1 MKHFRSHEIDVST
14 GKPAIAYVGETP
26 WHGLGEKLPAGAP
39 ITGPHISEQ
48 NFTPLVADMY
58 VKMRTHPSKPETQGS
73 KTKPQF
79 APNRRERQ
87 IVRILA
93 LLRVLGQGR
102 KPTVHELAA
111 EFRTRRETIYRD
123 LRVLQDAGYPITGD
137 DRGRLSR
144 PRLMSSQVT
153 DIRFSAPELD
163 ALLLAIAQA
172 QAPLPSTKLLSSAA
186 LKLKALAESVA
197 NAVPPGVDEMF
208 DTWTCG
214 WKNYRAH
221 EDRIALLIEAILRK
235 QRCLVEYRTPSRSES
250 KNYDFDP
257 YRLLFVGGG
266 LYVVG
271 RVPKHVGT
279 ATLAID
285 RLLSVV
291 VSKTQFEVD
300 ATFDPQKCREDA
312 FGVSW
317 QDPVDVVLRFR
328 ADQAPYVR
336 ERLWHP
342 SQQMIELP
350 GGGLQLAFRAGGR
363 FEIRR
368 WILGWGD
375 AVEVIS
381 PHELRQE
388 IKRILNS
395 AAMVYANPG

>member
-1 MKHFRSHEIDVST
+1 MGIASQGNSVRIVSRIAVCCAIQRHSGLYFST
-14 GKPAIAYVGETP
+14 GPDISEGNF
-26 WHGLGEKLPAGAP
+26 HGLL
-39 ITGPHISEQ
+39 T
-48 NFTPLVADMY
+48 DMNLE
-58 VKMRTHPSKPETQGS
+58 MRTRPSKTEPQDS
-73 KTKPQF
+73 KMGPRLGTS
-79 APNRRERQ
+79 RRERQ

-102 KPTVHELAA
+102 RPTVHELAA

-137 DRGRLSR
+137 ERGRLSR
-144 PRLMSSQVT
+144 PRLISSDVP
-153 DIRFSAPELD
+153 DIRFSAAELE
-163 ALLLAIAQA
+163 ALLLAVAQA
-172 QAPLPSTKLLSSAA
+172 QTALPNSESNSSAA
-186 LKLKALAESVA
+186 LKLKALAQSA
-197 NAVPPGVDEMF
+197 QDAAAPGLDEMF

-214 WKNYRAH
+214 WKDYRAH

-235 QRCLVEYRTPSRSES
+235 RRCVVEYRKPSRAEP
-250 KNYDFDP
+250 KTYDFDP

-271 RVPKHVGT
+271 RVPKHAGT
-279 ATLAID
+279 VTLAID
-285 RLLSVV
+285 RLLSVIL
-291 VSKTQFEVD
+291 SKTEFEVD
-300 ATFDPQKCREDA
+300 QTFDPQKCRRDA

-317 QDPVDVVLRFR
+317 QDPAEVVLRFR

-342 SQQMIELP
+342 SQQLTDLSD
-350 GGGLQLAFRAGGR
+350 GGVQLTFRAGGQ

-381 PHELRQE
+381 PNELRDE
-388 IKRILNS
+388 MRHILTS
-395 AAMVYANPG
+395 AISFYRA

>member
-1 MKHFRSHEIDVST
+1 
-14 GKPAIAYVGETP
+14 
-26 WHGLGEKLPAGAP
+26 
-39 ITGPHISEQ
+39 
-48 NFTPLVADMY
+48 
-58 VKMRTHPSKPETQGS
+58 MRTRPSKPEPHGS
-73 KTKPQF
+73 KTKPRLD
-79 APNRRERQ
+79 PNRRERQ
-87 IVRILA
+87 IVRILT

-102 KPTVHELAA
+102 RPTVHELAA

-137 DRGRLSR
+137 ERGRLSR
-144 PRLMSSQVT
+144 PRLMSSQVP
-153 DIRFSAPELD
+153 DIRFSPPELD

-172 QAPLPSTKLLSSAA
+172 QAALPRTELLSSAA

-197 NAVPPGVDEMF
+197 DAVPPGLDEMF

-214 WKNYRAH
+214 WKDYRAH

-235 QRCLVEYRTPSRSES
+235 RRCLVQYRTPSRSES
-250 KNYDFDP
+250 KTYDFDP

-271 RVPKHVGT
+271 RVPKHAGT

-285 RLLSVV
+285 RLLSVIL
-291 VSKTQFEVD
+291 SKTQFEVD
-300 ATFDPQKCREDA
+300 ATFDPQKCRQNA

-328 ADQAPYVR
+328 AEQAPYVR

-350 GGGLQLAFRAGGR
+350 NGGVQLEFRAGGP

-375 AVEVIS
+375 AVEVVS
-381 PHELRQE
+381 PYELRQE
-388 IKRILNS
+388 IKRMLNS
-395 AAMVYANPG
+395 AATVYPA